1 MENFIFTN
9 PTKILFG
16 RGYYE
21 KVGSYVEK
29 YSKKIMLHYEGNG
42 EIIKKLGIYEK
53 IVESLRKYGIEFIE
67 LGGVV
72 PNPKLSLVYEGIKI
86 CKENNI
92 GFILAEGG
100 GSVIDSAKA
109 ISLGTVYEG
118 DVWDFFNGKA
128 EPNKTLGVGVVLTIP
143 GAGSEMSESSI
154 ISNEELKLKSVC
166 DNEYNFPKFSILN
179 PEVCYTIPKHLMA
192 CGVADIMSHLMERYF
207 SKSKGTQLS
216 DALLESTMRIVLKYG
231 KKILENPNDYNNCEQ
246 IMWAA
251 TIAHNGMISSG
262 RIADWSSHRIEHEI
276 SALYNITH
284 GAGMAIIF
292 PAWLKY
298 VKEENIEILSKFAR
312 NVFLLKE
319 EDDEKISNNG
329 IENLEKF
336 FIDLGLKVKLE
347 DFGVDD
353 KNFELMAEKAL
364 CGNQFLGRFKQLSKL
379 DIVNILKL
387 AR

>member
-1 MENFIFTN
+1 
-9 PTKILFG
+9 
-16 RGYYE
+16 
-21 KVGSYVEK
+21 
-29 YSKKIMLHYEGNG
+29 
-42 EIIKKLGIYEK
+42 
-53 IVESLRKYGIEFIE
+53 
-67 LGGVV
+67 
-72 PNPKLSLVYEGIKI
+72 
-86 CKENNI
+86 
-92 GFILAEGG
+92 
-100 GSVIDSAKA
+100 
-109 ISLGTVYEG
+109 
-118 DVWDFFNGKA
+118 
-128 EPNKTLGVGVVLTIP
+128 
-143 GAGSEMSESSI
+143 
-154 ISNEELKLKSVC
+154 
-166 DNEYNFPKFSILN
+166 
-179 PEVCYTIPKHLMA
+179 MA

-336 FIDLGLKVKLE
+336 FIDL
-347 DFGVDD
+347 
-353 KNFELMAEKAL
+353 
-364 CGNQFLGRFKQLSKL
+364 
-379 DIVNILKL
+379 
-387 AR
+387 

>member
-1 MENFIFTN
+1 M
-9 PTKILFG
+9 
-16 RGYYE
+16 
-21 KVGSYVEK
+21 
-29 YSKKIMLHYEGNG
+29 
-42 EIIKKLGIYEK
+42 
-53 IVESLRKYGIEFIE
+53 
-67 LGGVV
+67 
-72 PNPKLSLVYEGIKI
+72 
-86 CKENNI
+86 C
-92 GFILAEGG
+92 
-100 GSVIDSAKA
+100 DS
-109 ISLGTVYEG
+109 
-118 DVWDFFNGKA
+118 
-128 EPNKTLGVGVVLTIP
+128 
-143 GAGSEMSESSI
+143 
-154 ISNEELKLKSVC
+154 
-166 DNEYNFPKFSILN
+166 EYNFPKFSILN

-336 FIDLGLKVKLE
+336 FIDLGLKAKLE